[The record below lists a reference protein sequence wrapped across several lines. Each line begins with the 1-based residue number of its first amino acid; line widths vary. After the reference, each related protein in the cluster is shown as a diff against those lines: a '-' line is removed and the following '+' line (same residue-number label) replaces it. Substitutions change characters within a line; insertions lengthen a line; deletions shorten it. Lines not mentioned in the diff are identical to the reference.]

1 MTAAPSTLADVLIAA
16 GPMPEYAEK
25 LALYGQFVGAWTM
38 EAVIHTDDGQRH
50 EAKGEICF
58 GWVLG
63 GRAVQDVWSLPGFFH
78 GTTLRIYDPGQDA
91 WHIRWS
97 DPVKQYY
104 THQIGRA
111 DGKDIVQHGKLDDGT
126 AIRWRFTEIMPDS
139 FHWIGDRSR
148 DGGASWQI
156 QADFRAKRIK
166 I

>member
-16 GPMPEYAEK
+16 GPAPDYADK

-38 EAVIHTDDGQRH
+38 DAIVHSDDGRRH

-63 GRAVQDVWSLPGFFH
+63 GRAVQDVWNLPGFFH
-78 GTTLRIYDPGQDA
+78 GTTLRIYDPGRDA
-91 WHIRWS
+91 WHIRWN
-97 DPVKQYY
+97 DPLKQYY

-111 DGKDIVQHGKLDDGT
+111 EGRDIVQHGKLDDGT
-126 AIRWRFTEIMPDS
+126 AIRWRFTGITPDS

-148 DGGASWQI
+148 DGGASWQV
-156 QADFRAKRIK
+156 QADFQAKRIK
-166 I
+166 A